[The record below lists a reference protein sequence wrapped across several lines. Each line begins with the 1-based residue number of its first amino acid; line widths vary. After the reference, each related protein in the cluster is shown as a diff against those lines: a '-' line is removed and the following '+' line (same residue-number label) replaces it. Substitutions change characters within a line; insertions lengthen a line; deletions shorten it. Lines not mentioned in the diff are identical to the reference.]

1 MLTMQL
7 LPLRL
12 VTGATPERVLSG
24 LAPLPLADE
33 GSVGYRAA
41 SHRGVDENAVLGMRI
56 GSCDGATRAHRPGLP
71 PVPLPHMWQAV
82 QRALRHPAES
92 DPVSV
97 RCHRPRGALA
107 LALQAEPTRSAR
119 DVRPA
124 RHRVQP

>member
-1 MLTMQL
+1 MRSPILS
-7 LPLRL
+7 LPAKR
-12 VTGATPERVLSG
+12 ANRVLSG

-56 GSCDGATRAHRPGLP
+56 GSCDGATRAHRPGLS

-97 RCHRPRGALA
+97 RCHRARGALA
-107 LALQAEPTRSAR
+107 LALQAGPARSAR
-119 DVRPA
+119 DVCRA
-124 RHRVQP
+124 WHRVQL